1 MLVKNN
7 FKEYALYASFLLR
20 HVYSGKLLIQSLEW
34 LLHNFTETHHFRDHE
49 KQLGKSLLQHA
60 KFIVTEHRVE
70 FRKEF

>member
-1 MLVKNN
+1 MRCMLPFYPTN
-7 FKEYALYASFLLR
+7 LYKLR

-34 LLHNFTETHHFRDHE
+34 LLHNFTETHHFTDLE